1 MSNNPYTN
9 GNEGKEEWNDRY
21 MNMANANRNWR
32 IACICS
38 LVATVILGAGNV
50 IQGVSSKVKPYVVE
64 TNNGMPYAIQ
74 PLASISVHDE
84 KLINF
89 AANQFVIN
97 ARTVLADP
105 QADKILL
112 DKVYAFAGDNA
123 IKVLHDYYQTHN
135 PLEENQQYTVEVNIV
150 NSLPLS
156 KNTWQVVWD
165 ETKRSQDGSEQ
176 SKTRWMADLSYQ
188 FGQVNSKFI
197 NENPFGLY
205 ITSISWSQSTGE

>member
-135 PLEENQQYTVEVNIV
+135 PLEENRQYTVEVNIV